1 MAARMLTVVCAW
13 CNRTMTAA
21 ATGAPVTHSI
31 CPPCLEWS
39 IAHRRR
45 SSTICRRSLSA
56 ISIRVMARS
65 RAGVE
70 RGDTLNVTTA
80 DDCFMKLAASQ

>member
-39 IAHRRR
+39 IAHPTQIVHHLPSESLGDFYSRDGALTRR
-45 SSTICRRSLSA
+45 
-56 ISIRVMARS
+56 
-65 RAGVE
+65 G
-70 RGDTLNVTTA
+70 
-80 DDCFMKLAASQ
+80 